1 MKAVILAAGEGT
13 RMRPLT
19 ATCPKVML
27 PVANR
32 PILEHIIKSA
42 RDGGITDFVCVVG
55 YRSDVIREY
64 FGDGGQLGIHIDYV
78 EQKQQFG
85 TAHAIGTVQEHVGDR
100 FIVMNGDALVKS
112 SDVRSLMKHREDVV
126 MAVKEIEDPFK
137 YGVVKTSG
145 DRIVEIIEK
154 PECVTSNLV
163 NAGMYLFSDS
173 IFESIGKTG
182 RSERGEYEI
191 TDSIMRLISDNA
203 GVGYMMLDT
212 WIDIGMPWNLL
223 DANEF
228 LLSGIQ
234 TEILGEVEP
243 YATLKGEVIVGEGTI
258 IRNGSY
264 IAGPAIIG
272 NGCDIGPNCY
282 IRPGTSV
289 GDNVR
294 IGNAVEIK
302 NSIIMGGTHVGHL
315 SYLGDSV
322 IGHGCNFGAGT
333 KVANLRHDGENI
345 RVAMERGL
353 TDTGRRKLGV
363 IMGDGVHTGINT
375 SINVGMMIAAG
386 GATRPGEVVGA
397 AKTLRVL

>member
-19 ATCPKVML
+19 ATRPKVML

-42 RDGGITDFVCVVG
+42 RDGGITDFVCVIG
-55 YRSDVIREY
+55 YRSDVILDY
-64 FGDGGQLGIHIDYV
+64 FGDGSHLGIHIDYV
-78 EQKQQFG
+78 EQKQQLG
-85 TAHAIGTVQEHVGDR
+85 TAHAIGTIQDLVDDR

-126 MAVKEIEDPFK
+126 MAVKEIEDPGK

-145 DRIVEIIEK
+145 GRIVEIIEK
-154 PECVTSNLV
+154 PERVTSNLV

-182 RSERGEYEI
+182 RSKRGEYEI
-191 TDSIMRLISDNA
+191 TDSIMRLASDN
-203 GVGYMMLDT
+203 VSIGYMMLDM

-228 LLSGIQ
+228 LLSGIR
-234 TEILGEVEP
+234 TEISGEVEP
-243 YATLKGEVIVGEGTI
+243 YATLKGEVVVGEDTI

-302 NSIIMGGTHVGHL
+302 NSIIMEGTNIGHL

-333 KVANLRHDGENI
+333 KVANLRHDGKNI
-345 RVAMERGL
+345 RVAMDGGL

-375 SINVGMMIAAG
+375 SINVGVMMAAG
-386 GATRPGEVVGA
+386 GVTRPGDVVM
-397 AKTLRVL
+397 R